1 MLPKGAVQR
10 LFQRRGVTTVAAGVL
25 LALACLAYVKLAP
38 SAATVSAGAASERS
52 DSAGGSRFLIAD
64 SDGTKPTK
72 QRLAEDM
79 GLSLHASSLADTQAD
94 GSWSIGANG
103 QTQPSLAL
111 RRRFDYFLLLQGER
125 SLAALTAEIQRQVLA
140 THGAVAAQQ
149 VLALW
154 HSYLQLQQKQWAT
167 QVDMRQPNSWAPAL
181 AERSQVRRELL
192 GIAWA
197 DAFYRE
203 EEDALRQ
210 QIARSNSPEL
220 SAQAAPEPNQPIALP
235 DAALRQAE
243 VDAEWQQ
250 WRQRLEAARTQI
262 AQLQQAPEL
271 STSQR
276 TEAIAAFV
284 SSQFSGSELLRVKAL
299 LKL

>member
-1 MLPKGAVQR
+1 MILLKAASEATIAVAV
-10 LFQRRGVTTVAAGVL
+10 GIL
-25 LALACLAYVKLAP
+25 LALVCLAYVKLMPAAVTVQTK
-38 SAATVSAGAASERS
+38 SVADAAT
-52 DSAGGSRFLIAD
+52 GSRFLIAD
-64 SDGTKPTK
+64 GDGTEPMNPIKP
-72 QRLAEDM
+72 RLAQDTD
-79 GLSLHASSLADTQAD
+79 LNLQTSSLAGTQAD
-94 GSWSIGANG
+94 GSWSMGANG
-103 QTQPSLAL
+103 QAQPNIAL

-140 THGAVAAQQ
+140 AHGALAAQQ
-149 VLALW
+149 VVTLW
-154 HSYLQLQQKQWAT
+154 NSYLQLQQKQWAT
-167 QVDMRQPNSWAPAL
+167 QVDMRQPSSFASAL

-210 QIARSNSPEL
+210 QIARFNTPEMTV
-220 SAQAAPEPNQPIALP
+220 QATPEPNQPVALP
-235 DAALRQAE
+235 DAIARQAA

-250 WRQRLEAARTQI
+250 WRQRLEAARTHV

-271 STSQR
+271 SATQR
-276 TEAIAAFV
+276 TEAVAAYV
-284 SSQFSGSELLRVKAL
+284 NSQFSGTELLRVKAL

>member
-1 MLPKGAVQR
+1 MIFTKTGSKAPI
-10 LFQRRGVTTVAAGVL
+10 QRRGLTIIAAGAL
-25 LALACLAYVKLAP
+25 LALACLAYVKLMP
-38 SAATVSAGAASERS
+38 ATVTAQTKSVA
-52 DSAGGSRFLIAD
+52 DVAGGSRFLIAD
-64 SDGTKPTK
+64 GDGTEPMKERSV
-72 QRLAEDM
+72 QDAD
-79 GLSLHASSLADTQAD
+79 LSLQTSSLADTEAD
-94 GSWSIGANG
+94 GSWSMGANG
-103 QTQPSLAL
+103 QAQPSLSL

-125 SLAALTAEIQRQVLA
+125 TLAELTAEIQRQVLA
-140 THGAVAAQQ
+140 AHGAIAAQQ

-154 HSYLQLQQKQWAT
+154 NSYLQLQQKQWAT
-167 QVDMRQPNSWAPAL
+167 QVDMRQPSSFASAL

-210 QIARSNSPEL
+210 QIARFNTPEMTV
-220 SAQAAPEPNQPIALP
+220 QATSESNQPVALP
-235 DAALRQAE
+235 DATARQAA

-250 WRQRLEAARTQI
+250 WRQRLETARTQV

-271 STSQR
+271 SAIQR
-276 TEAIAAFV
+276 TEAVAAYV
-284 SSQFSGSELLRVKAL
+284 NSQFSGTELLRAKAL